1 MDLLA
6 FQTFFVW
13 FSDKYFTFKYVLD
26 TQKS

>member
-1 MDLLA
+1 MGLLA

-13 FSDKYFTFKYVLD
+13 FSDKHFTFKYVLD